1 MSKTISSKPKPK
13 RSSQGPFV
21 IWHGMT
27 LSGVFELL
35 SKRPGL
41 HWKRIGFIL
50 MLPIMGLYNSVM
62 SAIENLFYSRRVKEV
77 RLEHPPIFILGFWRS
92 GTTLLHNLMT
102 SDPQFAYP
110 NLYQTMFPSHFLL
123 TEKVAT
129 KLTAFIVPKSRP
141 MDNMA
146 VSWSVP
152 QEDEVALCIT
162 TLISPYSVLAFPGD
176 TDEYKP
182 SLHIESLPEAKQN
195 RWKAALDLFV
205 RKIAV
210 LSPKQIVLKS
220 PSHTYR
226 VETLLKMYPDAKF
239 VYIYRDPF
247 AVFNSACHLRRTM
260 IEENTLGK
268 TIFKDVE
275 NDIITIYK
283 QAFDQYQ
290 SDKSLIPEG
299 HLCEVKYEDLA
310 AEPVQEM
317 NKIYESLNLENVEG
331 MRTAVEPQ
339 VEKLK
344 NYKKNHFEP
353 DPHWAKQVFDRCRDA
368 YDLFGYA
375 PPLAEL
381 SDEKTTTDS

>member
-1 MSKTISSKPKPK
+1 
-13 RSSQGPFV
+13 
-21 IWHGMT
+21 
-27 LSGVFELL
+27 
-35 SKRPGL
+35 
-41 HWKRIGFIL
+41 
-50 MLPIMGLYNSVM
+50 MGIYNSFMAGV
-62 SAIENLFYSRRVKEV
+62 ENLFYGRRVKEV
-77 RLEHPPIFILGFWRS
+77 QLKHPPIFILGFWRS

-102 SDPQFAYP
+102 SDPQFGYP
-110 NLYQTMFPSHFLL
+110 NLYQTMFPTHFLL

-129 KLTAFIVPKSRP
+129 ALTGFIVPKSRP

-146 VSWSVP
+146 VAWDVP

-162 TLISPYSVLAFPGD
+162 TLISPYSVLAFPD
-176 TDEYKP
+176 DLDEYKP

-195 RWKAALDLFV
+195 RWKAAFDLFV
-205 RKIAV
+205 RKITV
-210 LSPKQIVLKS
+210 RSPKQIILKS

-226 VETLLKMYPDAKF
+226 IETLLKMYPEAKF

-247 AVFNSACHLRRTM
+247 DVFNSACHLRRTM

-268 TIFKDVE
+268 PIFKDVE

-283 QAFDQYQ
+283 QAFERYQ
-290 SDKSLIPEG
+290 ADKSLIPEG
-299 HLCEVKYEDLA
+299 HLHEVKYEDLA

-317 NKIYESLNLENVEG
+317 NKIYEALNLENVEG

-353 DPHWAKQVFDRCRDA
+353 DPHWAKEVYGQCRDT
-368 YDLFGYA
+368 YNLYGYE
-375 PPLAEL
+375 PPLADLTEQ
-381 SDEKTTTDS
+381 STASGS